1 LQRVGRCVGLFA
13 HYPVDVRLIFP
24 ADYFLLDQCFDPAPS
39 VHFAKLVRELAVA
52 AGQRLS
58 RRCPNSCRG
67 RAYGRALQA
76 LRPFRRE
83 HHAQDSTDGLA
94 DVMHSIELKGV
105 EKAFHVVDQFV
116 N

>member
-1 LQRVGRCVGLFA
+1 VSSRSPPVSAVRADARIDVG
-13 HYPVDVRLIFP
+13 
-24 ADYFLLDQCFDPAPS
+24 
-39 VHFAKLVRELAVA
+39 
-52 AGQRLS
+52 
-58 RRCPNSCRG
+58 G
-67 RAYGRALQA
+67 RAYGKALQA

-116 N
+116 D